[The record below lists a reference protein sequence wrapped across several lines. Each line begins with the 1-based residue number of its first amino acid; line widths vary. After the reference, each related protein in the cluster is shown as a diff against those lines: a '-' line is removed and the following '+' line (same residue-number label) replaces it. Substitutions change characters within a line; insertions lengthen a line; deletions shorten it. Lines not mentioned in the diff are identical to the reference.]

1 MTVKA
6 WLAVALYVLF
16 LLLLCEGITQANGDL
31 VYEQTQE
38 KFDLASFKGV
48 ADFIGDG

>member
-16 LLLLCEGITQANGDL
+16 LLLLCEGITQTNGDL

-38 KFDLASFKGV
+38 KFDLASYEGV
-48 ADFIGDG
+48 ANCIGNG